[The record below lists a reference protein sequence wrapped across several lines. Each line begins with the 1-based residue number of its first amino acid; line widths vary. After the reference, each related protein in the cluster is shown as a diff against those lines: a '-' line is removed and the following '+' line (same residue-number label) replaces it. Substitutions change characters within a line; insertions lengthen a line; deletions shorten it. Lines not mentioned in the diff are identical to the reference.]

1 MNGMN
6 NFRIKRI
13 NLDRNYVFE
22 VYIFSGIIFY
32 NITPKLDVALI
43 TWWHALIPADKMID
57 DFTRIAI
64 KSFIWGWCHGTTG
77 LLANVLW

>member
-43 TWWHALIPADKMID
+43 T
-57 DFTRIAI
+57 
-64 KSFIWGWCHGTTG
+64 
-77 LLANVLW
+77 

>member
-6 NFRIKRI
+6 KAYKSRQKLSFWDKHIFRH
-13 NLDRNYVFE
+13 Y
-22 VYIFSGIIFY
+22 FY

-43 TWWHALIPADKMID
+43 TWWHALIPPDKMID
-57 DFTRIAI
+57 DFTRLAI